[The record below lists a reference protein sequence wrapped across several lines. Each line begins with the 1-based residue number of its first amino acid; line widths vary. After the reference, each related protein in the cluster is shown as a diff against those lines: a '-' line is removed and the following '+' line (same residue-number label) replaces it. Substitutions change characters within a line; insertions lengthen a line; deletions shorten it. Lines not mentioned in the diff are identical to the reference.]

1 MGVPR
6 NCITVIFNLMWT
18 MVIFTP
24 WCVISSLGPVLKRV
38 FSHFLLVNWSQIAGC
53 VKSSEVKFIIHNQD
67 KSRHFYQP
75 QDTAVLLAVSGL
87 NRVNRQGIITYL
99 IMLLLANL
107 SKCNQTKNI
116 FLPITFKQ
124 LNAVTTRQKEIKL
137 KWKFKMDT
145 DKLLESW
152 RLESSHKSLDS
163 ILSYLLSYLTP
174 GVKYH
179 C

>member
-1 MGVPR
+1 
-6 NCITVIFNLMWT
+6 
-18 MVIFTP
+18 
-24 WCVISSLGPVLKRV
+24 
-38 FSHFLLVNWSQIAGC
+38 
-53 VKSSEVKFIIHNQD
+53 
-67 KSRHFYQP
+67 
-75 QDTAVLLAVSGL
+75 
-87 NRVNRQGIITYL
+87 
-99 IMLLLANL
+99 MLLLANL

-124 LNAVTTRQKEIKL
+124 WNAVTARQKEIKL